1 MSIIV
6 IIIHIFNIIIIVSK
20 GVKHHHI
27 NLHYQ
32 QPQRLLCRTLAG
44 NSVHLL
50 TISSPEALEDH
61 KVQQY
66 HHHQQ
71 HQYQQG

>member
-20 GVKHHHI
+20 GVKHHHN
-27 NLHYQ
+27 NLHY